1 MSKKVYLLWFGQT
14 ISWTGSA
21 MSFFAIGVWI
31 YETTGKASALSTILF
46 IVAIVGVVT
55 GPFGGVL
62 ADRFPR
68 KTLIIIFDLTIAV
81 LMCVI
86 GYFALNDILTLPL
99 LIPFALAFGIF
110 EIAHWTT
117 WSAFL
122 GDVVKKN
129 EVTKVSALFESA
141 EAISVLVGPIGG
153 AFIYSFFGLTGVIL
167 VDVISCIFGIAT
179 ITLFKSKKVETKG
192 KMNVKNIY
200 LDLIE
205 AYNWLKKQKGLLTLV
220 LILAICNFLWGF
232 TQVLLPPMILSFTD
246 ATGLGLVES
255 SIGLA
260 FLFGSILSLRLSDWL
275 QGNLKVAIYCGL
287 LGGLSLI
294 LGSIRPS
301 IFLLCVHG
309 VIGGVSG
316 TMQYTVSSGAWLA
329 ITTEDIRGRALALR
343 GTIAQML
350 RPLGVLIAGPLGDYL
365 EFSFYPDNVDLLSPL
380 VGIGP
385 GRGYAFFILFG
396 HNKYLVVL
404 IYEKSLVLLL
414 LLPFCTEMNGVVYV
428 AVWIL
433 NLNNKNLANLS
444 KQVKDITNQ

>member
-14 ISWTGSA
+14 VSWTGSA
-21 MSFFAIGVWI
+21 MSFFAVGVWI

-68 KTLIIIFDLTIAV
+68 KKLIIIFDLIIAV

-86 GYFALNDILTLPL
+86 GYLALNDLLTLTL
-99 LIPFALAFGIF
+99 LIPFALAFGVF

-122 GDVVKKN
+122 GDVVKKQ

-141 EAISVLVGPIGG
+141 EAISVLIGPIGG
-153 AFIYSFFGLTGVIL
+153 AFIYSFFGLPGVIL
-167 VDVISCIFGIAT
+167 VDLITCFFGIAT
-179 ITLFKSKKVETKG
+179 ITFFKSKKVEVKG
-192 KMNVKNIY
+192 KLSFKNVY

-205 AYNWLKKQKGLLTLV
+205 AYNWLKKQKGLLSLV
-220 LILAICNFLWGF
+220 SILSIGNFLWGF
-232 TQVLLPPMILSFTD
+232 TSVLIPPMILSFTD
-246 ATGLGLVES
+246 ARGLGIVES
-255 SIGLA
+255 SVGLA
-260 FLFGSILSLRLSDWL
+260 FLFGSIISLRLADKL
-275 QGNLKVAIYCGL
+275 HGNLKIAIYMGL
-287 LGGLSLI
+287 LGGISLI

-301 IFLLCVHG
+301 IILLCMHG
-309 VIGGVSG
+309 IIAGVSG
-316 TMQYTVSSGAWLA
+316 TVQYTVSSGAWLS

-365 EFSFYPDNVDLLSPL
+365 EFSFYPDNIDILSPL
-380 VGIGP
+380 VGTGP
-385 GRGYAFFILFG
+385 GRGYAFLFFLVG
-396 HNKYLVVL
+396 VFYVVL
-404 IYEKSLVLLL
+404 
-414 LLPFCTEMNGVVYV
+414 
-428 AVWIL
+428 WIV
-433 NLNNKNLANLS
+433 NFNNKNLKFLS
-444 KQVKDITNQ
+444 KQVIEITNN

>member
-1 MSKKVYLLWFGQT
+1 
-14 ISWTGSA
+14 

-31 YETTGKASALSTILF
+31 FETTGKASALSTVLF
-46 IVAIVGVVT
+46 VVAIVGVVT

-68 KTLIIIFDLTIAV
+68 KKLIIAFDLTIAS

-86 GYFALNDILTLPL
+86 GYLALNDILTLTL

-153 AFIYSFFGLTGVIL
+153 AFIYSFFGLPGVIL
-167 VDVISCIFGIAT
+167 FDVVTCFIGIAT
-179 ITLFKSKKVETKG
+179 ITLFKSKKVELKN
-192 KMNVKNIY
+192 KLNFKNIY
-200 LDLIE
+200 LDLVE

-220 LILAICNFLWGF
+220 LIFSIGNFLWGF
-232 TQVLLPPMILSFTD
+232 GSVLLPAMILSFTD
-246 ATGLGLVES
+246 AKGLGIVES
-255 SIGLA
+255 SVGIA
-260 FLFGSILSLRLSDWL
+260 FLLGSVISLRLSNWL

-301 IFLLCVHG
+301 IILLCIHG

-316 TMQYTVSSGAWLA
+316 TVQYTVSSGAWLA

-350 RPLGVLIAGPLGDYL
+350 RPLGVVIAGPLGDYL
-365 EFSFYPDNVDLLSPL
+365 EFTFYPANVELLSPI
-380 VGIGP
+380 VGTGP
-385 GRGYAFFILFG
+385 GRGYALLFFI
-396 HNKYLVVL
+396 V
-404 IYEKSLVLLL
+404 
-414 LLPFCTEMNGVVYV
+414 GVAYV
-428 AVWIL
+428 ALWIL
-433 NLNNKNLANLS
+433 NFNNKNLRNLS
-444 KQVKDITNQ
+444 RQVKEITNN

>member
-1 MSKKVYLLWFGQT
+1 
-14 ISWTGSA
+14 

-31 YETTGKASALSTILF
+31 FETTGKASALSTVLF
-46 IVAIVGVVT
+46 VVAIVGVVT

-68 KTLIIIFDLTIAV
+68 KQLIISFDLTIAS

-86 GYFALNDILTLPL
+86 GYLALNDILTLTL

-122 GDVVKKN
+122 GDVVKKH

-141 EAISVLVGPIGG
+141 EAISVLIGPIGG
-153 AFIYSFFGLTGVIL
+153 AFIYSFFGLPGVIL
-167 VDVISCIFGIAT
+167 FDVVTCFIGIAT
-179 ITLFKSKKVETKG
+179 ITLFKSKKVELKN
-192 KMNVKNIY
+192 KLNFKNIY
-200 LDLIE
+200 FDLVE

-220 LILAICNFLWGF
+220 LIFSIGNFLWGF
-232 TQVLLPPMILSFTD
+232 TSVLLPAMILSFTD
-246 ATGLGLVES
+246 AKGLGIVES
-255 SIGLA
+255 SVGIA
-260 FLFGSILSLRLSDWL
+260 FLFGSIISLRLSNWL

-294 LGSIRPS
+294 LGSVRPS
-301 IFLLCVHG
+301 IILLCIHG

-316 TMQYTVSSGAWLA
+316 TVQYTVSSGAWLA

-350 RPLGVLIAGPLGDYL
+350 RPLGVVIAGPLGDYL
-365 EFSFYPDNVDLLSPL
+365 EFTFYPANTDFLSLL
-380 VGIGP
+380 VGSGP
-385 GRGYAFFILFG
+385 GRGYAFLFFLVG
-396 HNKYLVVL
+396 VSYVVL
-404 IYEKSLVLLL
+404 W
-414 LLPFCTEMNGVVYV
+414 VVNY
-428 AVWIL
+428 
-433 NLNNKNLANLS
+433 NNKNLISLS
-444 KQVKDITNQ
+444 KQVKEITKT

>member
-31 YETTGKASALSTILF
+31 FETTGKASALSTVLF
-46 IVAIVGVVT
+46 VVAIVGVVT

-68 KTLIIIFDLTIAV
+68 KKLIIAFDLTIAS

-86 GYFALNDILTLPL
+86 GYLALNDILTLTL

-153 AFIYSFFGLTGVIL
+153 AFIYSFFGLPGVIL
-167 VDVISCIFGIAT
+167 FDVVTCFIGIAT
-179 ITLFKSKKVETKG
+179 ITLFKSKKVELKN
-192 KMNVKNIY
+192 KLNFKNIY
-200 LDLIE
+200 LDLVE

-220 LILAICNFLWGF
+220 LIFSIGNFLWGF
-232 TQVLLPPMILSFTD
+232 GSVLLPAMILSFTD
-246 ATGLGLVES
+246 AKGLGIVES
-255 SIGLA
+255 SVGIA
-260 FLFGSILSLRLSDWL
+260 FLLGSVISLRLSNWL

-301 IFLLCVHG
+301 IILLCIHG

-316 TMQYTVSSGAWLA
+316 TVQYTVSSGAWLA

-350 RPLGVLIAGPLGDYL
+350 RPLGVVIAGPLGDYL
-365 EFSFYPDNVDLLSPL
+365 EFTFYPANIELLSPI
-380 VGIGP
+380 VGTGP
-385 GRGYAFFILFG
+385 GRGYAFLFFI
-396 HNKYLVVL
+396 V
-404 IYEKSLVLLL
+404 
-414 LLPFCTEMNGVVYV
+414 GVAYV
-428 AVWIL
+428 ALWIL
-433 NLNNKNLANLS
+433 NFNNKNLRNLS
-444 KQVKDITNQ
+444 RQVKEITNN

>member
-14 ISWTGSA
+14 VSWTGSA
-21 MSFFAIGVWI
+21 MSFFAVGVWI

-68 KTLIIIFDLTIAV
+68 KKLIIIFDLIIAV

-86 GYFALNDILTLPL
+86 GYLALNNLLTLTL

-122 GDVVKKN
+122 GDVVKKQ

-141 EAISVLVGPIGG
+141 EAISVLIGPIGG
-153 AFIYSFFGLTGVIL
+153 AFIYSFFGLPGVIL
-167 VDVISCIFGIAT
+167 VDLITCFFGIAT
-179 ITLFKSKKVETKG
+179 ITFFKSKKVEIKG
-192 KMNVKNIY
+192 KLSFKNVY

-205 AYNWLKKQKGLLTLV
+205 AYNWLKKQKGLLSLV
-220 LILAICNFLWGF
+220 TILTIGNFLWGF
-232 TQVLLPPMILSFTD
+232 TSVLLPPMILSFTD
-246 ATGLGLVES
+246 ARGLGIVES
-255 SIGLA
+255 SVGLA
-260 FLFGSILSLRLSDWL
+260 FLFGSIISLRLADKL
-275 QGNLKVAIYCGL
+275 QGNLKVAIYMGL
-287 LGGLSLI
+287 LGGISLI

-301 IFLLCVHG
+301 IILLCIHG
-309 VIGGVSG
+309 VIAGVSG
-316 TMQYTVSSGAWLA
+316 TVQYTVSSGAWLA

-350 RPLGVLIAGPLGDYL
+350 RPLGVVIAGPLGDYL
-365 EFSFYPDNVDLLSPL
+365 EFTFYPENVDILSPL
-380 VGIGP
+380 VGTGP
-385 GRGYAFFILFG
+385 GRGYAFLFFLVG
-396 HNKYLVVL
+396 VFYVVL
-404 IYEKSLVLLL
+404 
-414 LLPFCTEMNGVVYV
+414 
-428 AVWIL
+428 WIV
-433 NLNNKNLANLS
+433 NFNNKNLKFLS
-444 KQVKDITNQ
+444 KQVIEITNS

>member
-14 ISWTGSA
+14 VSWTGSS

-31 YETTGKASALSTILF
+31 FETTGKASALSTVLF
-46 IVAIVGVVT
+46 VVAIVGVIT

-68 KTLIIIFDLTIAV
+68 KQLIITFDLTIAS

-86 GYFALNDILTLPL
+86 GYLALNDILTLTL

-122 GDVVKKN
+122 GDVVKKH

-141 EAISVLVGPIGG
+141 EAISVLIGPIGG
-153 AFIYSFFGLTGVIL
+153 AFIYSFFGLPGVIL
-167 VDVISCIFGIAT
+167 FDVVTCFIGIAT
-179 ITLFKSKKVETKG
+179 ITLFKSKKVELKN
-192 KMNVKNIY
+192 KLNFKNIY
-200 LDLIE
+200 FDLVE

-220 LILAICNFLWGF
+220 LIFSIGNFLWGF
-232 TQVLLPPMILSFTD
+232 TSVLLPAMILSFTD
-246 ATGLGLVES
+246 AKGLGIVES
-255 SIGLA
+255 SVGIA
-260 FLFGSILSLRLSDWL
+260 FLFGSIISLRLSNWL

-294 LGSIRPS
+294 LGSVRPS
-301 IFLLCVHG
+301 IILLCIHG

-316 TMQYTVSSGAWLA
+316 TVQYTVSSGAWLA

-350 RPLGVLIAGPLGDYL
+350 RPLGVVIAGPLGDYL
-365 EFSFYPDNVDLLSPL
+365 EFTFYPANTDFLSLL
-380 VGIGP
+380 VGSGP
-385 GRGYAFFILFG
+385 GRGYAFLFFLVG
-396 HNKYLVVL
+396 VSYVVL
-404 IYEKSLVLLL
+404 W
-414 LLPFCTEMNGVVYV
+414 VVNY
-428 AVWIL
+428 
-433 NLNNKNLANLS
+433 NNKNLLSLS
-444 KQVKDITNQ
+444 KQVKEITKT

>member
-1 MSKKVYLLWFGQT
+1 MEKKVYFLWFGQT
-14 ISWTGSA
+14 LSWTGSA

-31 YETTGKASALSTILF
+31 FETTGKASALSTVLF
-46 IVAIVGVVT
+46 VVAIVGVVT

-68 KTLIIIFDLTIAV
+68 KQLIISFDLTIAS

-86 GYFALNDILTLPL
+86 GYLALNDILTLTL

-122 GDVVKKN
+122 GDVVKKH

-141 EAISVLVGPIGG
+141 EAISVLIGPIGG
-153 AFIYSFFGLTGVIL
+153 AFIYSFFGLPGVIL
-167 VDVISCIFGIAT
+167 FDVVTCFIGIAT
-179 ITLFKSKKVETKG
+179 ITLFKSKKVELKN
-192 KMNVKNIY
+192 KLNFKNIY
-200 LDLIE
+200 FDLVE

-220 LILAICNFLWGF
+220 LIFSIGNFLWGF
-232 TQVLLPPMILSFTD
+232 TSVLLPAMILSFTD
-246 ATGLGLVES
+246 AKGLGIVES
-255 SIGLA
+255 SVGIA
-260 FLFGSILSLRLSDWL
+260 FLFGSIISLRLSNWL

-294 LGSIRPS
+294 LGSVRPS
-301 IFLLCVHG
+301 IILLCIHG

-316 TMQYTVSSGAWLA
+316 TVQYTVSSGAWLA

-350 RPLGVLIAGPLGDYL
+350 RPLGVVIAGPLGDYL
-365 EFSFYPDNVDLLSPL
+365 EFTFYPANTDFLSLL
-380 VGIGP
+380 VGSGP
-385 GRGYAFFILFG
+385 GRGYAFLFFLVG
-396 HNKYLVVL
+396 VSYVVL
-404 IYEKSLVLLL
+404 W
-414 LLPFCTEMNGVVYV
+414 VVNY
-428 AVWIL
+428 
-433 NLNNKNLANLS
+433 NNKNLLSLS
-444 KQVKDITNQ
+444 KQVKEITKT

>member
-14 ISWTGSA
+14 VSWTGSS

-46 IVAIVGVVT
+46 IVAIVGVIT

-68 KTLIIIFDLTIAV
+68 KKLIIIFDLIIAA

-86 GYFALNDILTLPL
+86 GYLALSDFLTLTL

-122 GDVVKKN
+122 GDVVKKQ

-141 EAISVLVGPIGG
+141 EAISVLIGPIGG
-153 AFIYSFFGLTGVIL
+153 AFIYSFFGLPGVIL
-167 VDVISCIFGIAT
+167 VDLVTCFFGIAT
-179 ITLFKSKKVETKG
+179 ITFFKSKKVEIKG
-192 KMNVKNIY
+192 QLSFRNVY
-200 LDLIE
+200 FDLIE
-205 AYNWLKKQKGLLTLV
+205 AYNWLKKQKGLLSLV
-220 LILAICNFLWGF
+220 SILSIGNFLWGF
-232 TQVLLPPMILSFTD
+232 TSVLIPPMILSFTD
-246 ATGLGLVES
+246 ARGLGIVES
-255 SIGLA
+255 SVGLA
-260 FLFGSILSLRLSDWL
+260 FLFGSIISLRLADKL
-275 QGNLKVAIYCGL
+275 QGNLKVAIYMGL
-287 LGGLSLI
+287 LGGVSLI

-301 IFLLCVHG
+301 IILLCIHG
-309 VIGGVSG
+309 IIAGVSG
-316 TMQYTVSSGAWLA
+316 TVQYTVSSGAWLA

-365 EFSFYPDNVDLLSPL
+365 EFSFYPENVNILSPL
-380 VGIGP
+380 VGTGP
-385 GRGYAFFILFG
+385 GRGYAFLFFLVG
-396 HNKYLVVL
+396 VFYVVL
-404 IYEKSLVLLL
+404 
-414 LLPFCTEMNGVVYV
+414 
-428 AVWIL
+428 WIV
-433 NLNNKNLANLS
+433 NFNNKNLKYLS
-444 KQVKDITNQ
+444 SQVIEITNG

>member
-1 MSKKVYLLWFGQT
+1 MERKVYLLWFGQT
-14 ISWTGSA
+14 VSWTGSA

-68 KTLIIIFDLTIAV
+68 KTLIIVFDLIIAV

-86 GYFALNDILTLPL
+86 GYFALNDILTLTL

-141 EAISVLVGPIGG
+141 EAISVLIAPIGG
-153 AFIYSFFGLTGVIL
+153 AFIYAFFGLPGVIL
-167 VDVISCIFGIAT
+167 VDIITCIFGIAT
-179 ITLFKSKKVETKG
+179 ITFFKSKKVEVKE
-192 KMNVKNIY
+192 KLSFRNVY
-200 LDLIE
+200 FDLVE
-205 AYNWLKKQKGLLTLV
+205 AYSWLKKQKGLLALV
-220 LILAICNFLWGF
+220 SILSIANFLWGF
-232 TQVLLPPMILSFTD
+232 TSVLLPPMILSFTD
-246 ATGLGLVES
+246 ARGLGIVES

-260 FLFGSILSLRLSDWL
+260 FLLGSIISLRLADKL
-275 QGNLKVAIYCGL
+275 QGNLKVAIYMGL
-287 LGGLSLI
+287 LSGLSLI

-301 IFLLCVHG
+301 IFLLCIHG
-309 VIGGVSG
+309 IINGVSG
-316 TMQYTVSSGAWLA
+316 TVQYTVSSGAWLA

-350 RPLGVLIAGPLGDYL
+350 RPLGVIIAGPLGDYL
-365 EFSFYPDNVDLLSPL
+365 EFTFYPANADILSPL
-380 VGIGP
+380 VGTGP
-385 GRGYAFFILFG
+385 GRGYALLFFI
-396 HNKYLVVL
+396 
-404 IYEKSLVLLL
+404 I
-414 LLPFCTEMNGVVYV
+414 GVAYTIL
-428 AVWIL
+428 WIL
-433 NLNNKNLANLS
+433 NYNNKNLKKLS
-444 KQVKDITNQ
+444 IQVKEIVTD

>member
-14 ISWTGSA
+14 VSWTGSA

-31 YETTGKASALSTILF
+31 FETTGKASALSTVLF
-46 IVAIVGVVT
+46 VTAIIGVIT

-68 KTLIIIFDLTIAV
+68 KQLIITFDLTIAS

-86 GYFALNDILTLPL
+86 GYLALNDILTLPL

-122 GDVVKKN
+122 GDVVKKH

-141 EAISVLVGPIGG
+141 EAISVLIGPIGG
-153 AFIYSFFGLTGVIL
+153 AFIYSFFGLPGVIL
-167 VDVISCIFGIAT
+167 FDVVTCLIGIAS
-179 ITLFKSKKVETKG
+179 ITLFKSKKVELKN
-192 KMNVKNIY
+192 KLNIKNVY
-200 LDLIE
+200 FDLVE

-220 LILAICNFLWGF
+220 LIFSIGNFLWGF
-232 TQVLLPPMILSFTD
+232 TSVLLPAMILSFTD
-246 ATGLGLVES
+246 ARGLGIVES
-255 SIGLA
+255 SVGIA
-260 FLFGSILSLRLSDWL
+260 FLLGSIISLRLSNWL

-294 LGSIRPS
+294 LGSVRPS
-301 IFLLCVHG
+301 IILLCIHG

-316 TMQYTVSSGAWLA
+316 TVQYTVSSGAWLA

-350 RPLGVLIAGPLGDYL
+350 RPLGVVIAGPLGDYL
-365 EFSFYPDNVDLLSPL
+365 EFTFYPANTDFLSPL
-380 VGIGP
+380 VGTGS
-385 GRGYAFFILFG
+385 GRGYAFLFFLVG
-396 HNKYLVVL
+396 VAYVVL
-404 IYEKSLVLLL
+404 W
-414 LLPFCTEMNGVVYV
+414 VVNY
-428 AVWIL
+428 
-433 NLNNKNLANLS
+433 NNKNLKQLS
-444 KQVKDITNQ
+444 KQVKDITKT